1 MQGET
6 PQIVAGCVIL
16 ALALGLMTYL
26 VLRSRRMIER
36 IARRG
41 YGSARR
47 IVKELDRGE

>member
-6 PQIVAGCVIL
+6 PEIVAGCLIL
-16 ALALGLMTYL
+16 ALALGVLTYL
-26 VLRSRRMIER
+26 VFWSRRTIER

-41 YGSARR
+41 CGSARR